1 MQERPGQPPATGLD
15 ALDTGAGIAGS
26 EGLDVNYLSRIRI
39 HFLVGQHQSLIAQ
52 MQFADAKA
60 AALMT
65 VIGLLAMRGP
75 LAPGAALS
83 AALSGGASSGASAG
97 ASGGASSGASAG
109 TGLGAALLPAP
120 GALAAVATILSLA
133 VLVVCIAA
141 IVPRFPAAGLRRALW
156 REDRFSWPALAGGDY
171 GPGEFARFMRT
182 AEASQMVCSL
192 ARSNAACATILLGKY
207 RLLRLAFALALVQF
221 VLLGAVIG
229 LG

>member
-1 MQERPGQPPATGLD
+1 
-15 ALDTGAGIAGS
+15 
-26 EGLDVNYLSRIRI
+26 
-39 HFLVGQHQSLIAQ
+39 
-52 MQFADAKA
+52 
-60 AALMT
+60 
-65 VIGLLAMRGP
+65 
-75 LAPGAALS
+75 
-83 AALSGGASSGASAG
+83 
-97 ASGGASSGASAG
+97 
-109 TGLGAALLPAP
+109 AALLPAP

>member
-83 AALSGGASSGASAG
+83 AG
-97 ASGGASSGASAG
+97 ASGGASAG